1 MAQFDIHR
9 NLNPKTKRLFP
20 YLLNVQSDLLDVVAT
35 RVVVPLAPEEVVG
48 RPAQKLNPRLRVEG
62 AALIM
67 DTAEIA
73 GVPRRIL
80 GEVVG
85 SLSHRRGEVIAA
97 LDILFF
103 GI

>member
-9 NLNPKTKRLFP
+9 NLNPETRKLFP
-20 YLLNVQSDLLDVVAT
+20 YLLNVQSDLLDVIAT
-35 RVVVPLAPEEVVG
+35 RVVVPLAREDVIG
-48 RPAQKLNPRLRVEG
+48 KPAQKFNPRFRTEG
-62 AALIM
+62 VALIM

-73 GVPRRIL
+73 GVPSRVL

-85 SLSHRRGEVIAA
+85 SASHRRGEVIAA
-97 LDILFF
+97 LDVLFF

>member
-9 NLNPKTKRLFP
+9 NHNPETRRLFP
-20 YLLNVQSDLLDVVAT
+20 YLLDVQSDLLDIVAT
-35 RVVVPLAPEEVVG
+35 RVVVPLAREEAVG
-48 RPAQKLNPRLRVEG
+48 KPAQKLNPRFRVEG
-62 AALIM
+62 ATLIM

-80 GEVVG
+80 GEMVG

-97 LDILFF
+97 LDVLFF